1 VELIYGTLFHINRF
15 WPSNINLNKMGLA
28 KAKVTN
34 NEKDVDLELIYSSDF
49 VIDVLFGVMLPVW
62 LCCEYLDPSILFS
75 HLIPPRVGNALSI

>member
-1 VELIYGTLFHINRF
+1 MYGALFHINRF

-49 VIDVLFGVMLPVW
+49 VIDVLFGLYVTNSVFSCYFILKI
-62 LCCEYLDPSILFS
+62 LDSMNIFNFNKG
-75 HLIPPRVGNALSI
+75 VYFGFK